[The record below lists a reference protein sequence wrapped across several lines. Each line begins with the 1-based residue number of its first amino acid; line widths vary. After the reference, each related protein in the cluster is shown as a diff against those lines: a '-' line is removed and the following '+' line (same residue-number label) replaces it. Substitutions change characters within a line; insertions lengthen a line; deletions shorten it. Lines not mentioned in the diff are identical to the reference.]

1 LTISANLSIHERLK
15 QIRHAN
21 GWTQPEFAKLLRIPT
36 RSYKN
41 YELGIRELPVGVA
54 VTMCMTMNIS
64 FRWLLVGL
72 GEMRH
77 TATVDDITHM
87 IDDRNTY
94 LNMELEQLTESFYE
108 DKITAEVFKL
118 ESSKIRNDIKSN
130 DKFAADLRSKADYF
144 YEDAKQV
151 LARTALYKE

>member
-1 LTISANLSIHERLK
+1 
-15 QIRHAN
+15 
-21 GWTQPEFAKLLRIPT
+21 
-36 RSYKN
+36 
-41 YELGIRELPVGVA
+41 
-54 VTMCMTMNIS
+54 MNIS

-130 DKFAADLRSKADYF
+130 DKFASDLRSKADYF